1 MTVFVDYAHFI
12 QDDYFRTILCE
23 VGSDSVDLV
32 LLKQV
37 QANDLVITQDYGLAS
52 LVLSKGA
59 KVLHISGKVIDDN
72 NYIFLTDKSIIL
84 KGNRGETISFQAYC
98 DEVKNFNI
106 SGAKYNLTN
115 FDLKLGD
122 SITTSNEFLD
132 EEIEITFDSGI
143 VMILYTND

>member
-1 MTVFVDYAHFI
+1 MALLVDGDACPDLPAIKDLAWKYQVEMTVFVDYAHFI

-72 NYIFLTDKSIIL
+72 NIEELLMSRYVSAKQRKSGRRTRGPAKRTDEVRNQFLKQLDIIL
-84 KGNRGETISFQAYC
+84 IQA
-98 DEVKNFNI
+98 
-106 SGAKYNLTN
+106 
-115 FDLKLGD
+115 
-122 SITTSNEFLD
+122 
-132 EEIEITFDSGI
+132 
-143 VMILYTND
+143 